1 MLESSNNNHAT
12 NTASPIINI
21 VQLTLLSSFG
31 DGTRTFFGA
40 DLQRNKKRRLTSLKT
55 KVIATDSEGY
65 HGPSLAS
72 SRILPCFVVEQQNA
86 KHHSVLDRYD
96 RSMDMSQVQT
106 KPSTLQILFPQQVTL
121 QHSKQDQALVPNNP
135 QQQHIREIQIH
146 LVFIDI
152 ITMVFICVYVVFHYY
167 VL

>member
-1 MLESSNNNHAT
+1 MLESSNNHTT
-12 NTASPIINI
+12 NTASHYIYRPTYIT
-21 VQLTLLSSFG
+21 VFFWRWHTTCFG
-31 DGTRTFFGA
+31 VVLHEIKTEVNTF
-40 DLQRNKKRRLTSLKT
+40 QTM
-55 KVIATDSEGY
+55 VIATDSEGH

-106 KPSTLQILFPQQVTL
+106 KPSTLQILFPQQVTPRY
-121 QHSKQDQALVPNNP
+121 SKQDQALVPNNP